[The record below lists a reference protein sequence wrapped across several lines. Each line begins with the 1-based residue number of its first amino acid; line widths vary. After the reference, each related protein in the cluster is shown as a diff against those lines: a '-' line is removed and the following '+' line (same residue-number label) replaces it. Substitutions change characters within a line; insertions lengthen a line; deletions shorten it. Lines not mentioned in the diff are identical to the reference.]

1 MKRRE
6 IGIKQVTLKQHG
18 YTYQAWEVHGY
29 RSDGTRIRI
38 RCKSEDEARIR
49 KSEQETAAINSER
62 ASRFIP
68 TRLTALQLTEA
79 ESCFDRLAPKYSL
92 TQAVDHF
99 LKHYHAP
106 DFQISIGDAFTQFQS
121 ATDGTVRDRTLVGIK
136 STLRQFELLTNN
148 TNVHE
153 ITVETVEAFLSSL
166 RARNGTDK
174 ASRRTWNA
182 SRGILHRF
190 FAWCVSQRYVSTNP
204 VAETKRYKIAADH
217 IDVLPVER
225 CQELMSYVA
234 QFKCGKMVPYFG
246 LALFGGVR
254 PGPNGELAKLAKH
267 PELVSL
273 ENKVIR
279 ITAAISKIG
288 KPRQIT
294 IRPNLLKWLR
304 CYPGPILPT
313 NFAREIAD
321 IRQKFA
327 LSHDVL
333 RHTFIS
339 AHVMAFG
346 SFAETAIEAGNSE
359 TIIREH
365 YFNVITKAKA
375 REFWRIKPS

>member
-1 MKRRE
+1 
-6 IGIKQVTLKQHG
+6 
-18 YTYQAWEVHGY
+18 
-29 RSDGTRIRI
+29 
-38 RCKSEDEARIR
+38 
-49 KSEQETAAINSER
+49 
-62 ASRFIP
+62 
-68 TRLTALQLTEA
+68 LTEA
-79 ESCFDRLAPKYSL
+79 
-92 TQAVDHF
+92 VDYF

-106 DFQISIGDAFTQFQS
+106 DFQISIGDAFTQFQT
-121 ATDGTVRDRTLVGIK
+121 ATDGTVRDRTLIGVK
-136 STLRQFELLTNN
+136 STLRQFELFTENSH
-148 TNVHE
+148 VHE
-153 ITVETVEAFLSSL
+153 VTTDTAERFLQSL

-174 ASRRTWNA
+174 ATRRTWNA

-190 FAWCVSQRYVSTNP
+190 FAWCVSQRYASTNP
-204 VAETKRYKIAADH
+204 VTETKRYKIAAEH

-225 CQELMSYVA
+225 SQELMGYVA
-234 QFKCGKMVPYFG
+234 QFKGGKLVPYFAI
-246 LALFGGVR
+246 ALFAGVR
-254 PGPNGELAKLAKH
+254 PGPNGELAKLAEH

-288 KPRQIT
+288 KSRQIT
-294 IRPNLLKWLR
+294 MRPNLLKWLR
-304 CYPGPILPT
+304 RYPGPILPT
-313 NFAREIAD
+313 NYSREIAD

-375 REFWRIKPS
+375 REFWRIEPS